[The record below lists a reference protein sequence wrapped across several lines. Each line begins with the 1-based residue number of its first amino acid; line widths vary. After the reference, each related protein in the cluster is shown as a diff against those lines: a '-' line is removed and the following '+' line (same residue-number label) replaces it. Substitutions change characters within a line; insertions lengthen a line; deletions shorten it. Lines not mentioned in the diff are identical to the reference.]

1 MGKTGLGSG
10 GQLEKMAQG
19 LQDFSEV
26 RCDDPYNLEYNLESA
41 FTNIVSIFLPLFAS

>member
-10 GQLEKMAQG
+10 GQLERMAQG
-19 LQDFSEV
+19 LQGFSEV
-26 RCDDPYNLEYNLESA
+26 HGDDPYNLQYNSEST